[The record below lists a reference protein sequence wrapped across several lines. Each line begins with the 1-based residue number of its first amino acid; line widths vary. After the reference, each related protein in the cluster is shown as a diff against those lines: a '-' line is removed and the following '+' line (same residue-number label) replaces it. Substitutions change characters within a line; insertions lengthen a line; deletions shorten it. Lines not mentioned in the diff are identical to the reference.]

1 MASSENELPGLT
13 TTEESAQSS
22 SGNMTDSD
30 TQEHKN
36 NNNNFA
42 FMDQAFFYNLD
53 QLAPDNPLFF
63 MQQQH
68 GFDNQFLTKDNEN
81 RSVTTSLANSLES
94 LRSAVAAN
102 TTEGEQPL
110 SFWSGLNNFL
120 SNVTHNNLFPAIP
133 NIARSFSEY
142 LANHPVPFLSS
153 L

>member
-13 TTEESAQSS
+13 TEDSAQSS

-30 TQEHKN
+30 TQDHKS
-36 NNNNFA
+36 NNFA

-63 MQQQH
+63 MQQQQQQH
-68 GFDNQFLTKDNEN
+68 GFDGQFITKDNEN
-81 RSVTTSLANSLES
+81 RSVATSLANSLES

-110 SFWSGLNNFL
+110 SFWSGLNN
-120 SNVTHNNLFPAIP
+120 VGIERDK
-133 NIARSFSEY
+133 NIYVF
-142 LANHPVPFLSS
+142 
-153 L
+153 